1 MSQDAKLVQAVVPM
15 LTSIK
20 GWLEQVHNLRQRLD
34 PQTAGRRG
42 RATSFNVR
50 DEVEDT
56 FRLYDAL
63 LSGQHIDWNIKD
75 PSEPVQVFMARSAL
89 SQVLANLVDNAI
101 YWLIRSKGAGKGGT
115 IRATIER
122 LGYGFAVTVSDD
134 GPGVPEED
142 RSKIFEPYFSRKPN
156 GIGLGLYIAR
166 LVIEPYGRLVYNEAE
181 PLGGASFEA
190 VFDHGV
196 GS

>member
-1 MSQDAKLVQAVVPM
+1 MLV
-15 LTSIK
+15 SIK

-34 PQTAGRRG
+34 PQTAGKRG

-63 LSGQHIDWNIKD
+63 LSGQHIDWNIQD
-75 PSEPVQVFMARSAL
+75 LHEPVQAFMARSAL

-101 YWLIRSKGAGKGGT
+101 YWLIRSKGNGNGGT

-122 LGYGFAVTVSDD
+122 LDTGFAVTVADD

-142 RSKIFEPYFSRKPN
+142 RSRIFEPYFSRKPN

-166 LVIEPYGRLVYNEAE
+166 LVIEPYGRLVYNDAA
-181 PLGGASFEA
+181 PPGGASFEA